1 MEFGYDGKQGTY
13 QPHLVRAS
21 AVPPPPP
28 AAAAATADTSAVAP
42 ASPPVCAPSAAR
54 KSSRAT
60 TRRGKKQN
68 ILIKGLKTLISMCRF
83 NEAIIRES
91 HQQMSQRLSTLEEH
105 QHEMCTDMGFKTP
118 EPVIYPP
125 LPPPVVKDPWAWYR
139 SGEGDDEIEE
149 DEFE

>member
-28 AAAAATADTSAVAP
+28 AAAATADTSAIAP
-42 ASPPVCAPSAAR
+42 ASPPVCAPSAAP

-60 TRRGKKQN
+60 THRGKKQN
-68 ILIKGLKTLISMCRF
+68 ILIKGLKTLISMCRL
-83 NEAIIRES
+83 NKAIIRES

-105 QHEMCTDMGFKTP
+105 QHEMRTNMGFKTP

-125 LPPPVVKDPWAWYR
+125 LVVKDLWAWYR
-139 SGEGDDEIEE
+139 YDEGDDEIEE
-149 DEFE
+149 DESE